1 MVTEKFKK
9 FLNLYS
15 IQFLYSFGH
24 VFAFSLLFL
33 YLFKVGFSN
42 LEIAVF
48 STLRFVSVV
57 IILFFIK
64 TVNFRKAI
72 TTGIVLKSF
81 YLAAFAC
88 FIAGFEVIQLYVIA
102 IITGIVIFIFWTPYN
117 IRFFGFGNNGNN
129 AFMGSIIFL
138 LWPILNV
145 FIPVTAGFLARDFG
159 FAAVFLITAT
169 ITLSSSVFVKRAGKD
184 EPLPFDIKKTL
195 RNSDGVRTLNML
207 EGIFEG
213 IMWTAVPLATI
224 SFITSEVDYG
234 IFFSFLGLFGAL
246 AAVVLARMSDRMK
259 KRTIFIYPTVILLG
273 ISTILAAFSNT
284 LILWAIANAA
294 IAFVWAL
301 VSPFQVAIVLDKS
314 KNLVDSMAA
323 REFFM
328 NLGRFFGGIIA
339 ITSLLLFGLS
349 EYSLV
354 VAGIAML
361 LYAVVIHLKKL
372 YFEVATK
379 R

>member
-1 MVTEKFKK
+1 MIPKK

-24 VFAFSLLFL
+24 IFAFSLLFL
-33 YLFKVGFSN
+33 YLFKTGFSN

-48 STLRFVSVV
+48 STLRFVGAFMV
-57 IILFFIK
+57 LFFIK
-64 TVNFRKAI
+64 TVNFRRAI
-72 TTGIVLKSF
+72 TTGIVLKSL
-81 YLAAFAC
+81 YLTAFAC
-88 FIAGFEVIQLYVIA
+88 FIAGFEAIQLYTIA
-102 IITGIVIFIFWTPYN
+102 IIAGIVIFIFWTPYN

-129 AFMGSIIFL
+129 AFMGSVLFL
-138 LWPILNV
+138 LWPMLNV
-145 FIPVTAGFLARDFG
+145 FLPAAAGFMARDFG
-159 FAAVFLITAT
+159 FTAVFIVAAAA
-169 ITLSSSVFVKRAGKD
+169 TLSSSVFVKHTGKD
-184 EPLPFDIKKTL
+184 EPLHFNIKKALKNTKSL
-195 RNSDGVRTLNML
+195 RTIILL

-224 SFITSEVDYG
+224 TFLTSEVDYG
-234 IFFSFLGLFGAL
+234 LFFSYVGLFGAL
-246 AAVVLARMSDRMK
+246 AAVVLARMSDNMK

-273 ISTILAAFSNT
+273 ISTMLAAFSNT

-339 ITSLLLFGLS
+339 IISLLLFGLS

-354 VAGIAML
+354 VAGIAMFLFAL
-361 LYAVVIHLKKL
+361 LIHTKKL

-379 R
+379 H

>member
-1 MVTEKFKK
+1 MMPKK

-24 VFAFSLLFL
+24 IFAFSLLFL
-33 YLFKVGFSN
+33 YLFKTGFSN

-48 STLRFVSVV
+48 STLRFVGAFMV
-57 IILFFIK
+57 LFFIK
-64 TVNFRKAI
+64 TVNFRRAI
-72 TTGIVLKSF
+72 TSGIVIKSL
-81 YLAAFAC
+81 YLAAFAG
-88 FIAGFEVIQLYVIA
+88 FIAGFEVIQLYAIA
-102 IITGIVIFIFWTPYN
+102 IIVGIVIFTFWTPYN

-129 AFMGSIIFL
+129 AFMGSILFL
-138 LWPILNV
+138 LWPMLNV
-145 FIPVTAGFLARDFG
+145 FLPVAAGFMARDFG
-159 FAAVFLITAT
+159 FTAVFIVAAAA
-169 ITLSSSVFVKRAGKD
+169 TLSSSVFVNHTGKD
-184 EPLPFDIKKTL
+184 EPLHFNIKKALKNTKNL
-195 RNSDGVRTLNML
+195 RTIILL

-224 SFITSEVDYG
+224 TFLTNEVDYG
-234 IFFSFLGLFGAL
+234 LFFSYVGLFGAL

-284 LILWAIANAA
+284 LMLWAIANAA
-294 IAFVWAL
+294 IAFIWAL

-328 NLGRFFGGIIA
+328 NLGRFFGGTTAII
-339 ITSLLLFGLS
+339 SLLLFGLS

-354 VAGIAML
+354 IAGIAML
-361 LYAVVIHLKKL
+361 LFALMIHTKKL
-372 YFEVATK
+372 YRTIP
-379 R
+379 